1 MTACTGVDFSRYGFD
16 GPIRH
21 SRAGAQNS
29 ALDGLTIA
37 DPDRVWT
44 MREIAKHAALG
55 GRGPGGGRLPEQVA
69 DELIA

>member
-1 MTACTGVDFSRYGFD
+1 MTAWTGVDFSRYGFD

-55 GRGPGGGRLPEQVA
+55 GRGPGVVGSPSRSQTN
-69 DELIA
+69 